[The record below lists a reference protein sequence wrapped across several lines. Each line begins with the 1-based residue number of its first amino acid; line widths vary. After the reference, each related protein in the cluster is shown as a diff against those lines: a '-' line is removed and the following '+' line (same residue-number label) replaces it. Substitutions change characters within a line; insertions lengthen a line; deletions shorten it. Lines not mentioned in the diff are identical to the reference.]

1 MTSRADTNTADMKNA
16 VLNPLEKP
24 VVMNSIVWGR
34 ADQWVLMAGP
44 DILEDEGMVL
54 EVGQEL
60 KAITGE
66 LGIPWILKCS
76 FDKANRQ
83 SGASFRGHGMK
94 EGLSILGKIKSKLNC
109 SLITDVH
116 ECEQVP
122 AVAEIADVIQ
132 IPAFLCRQTDLV
144 LSAAK
149 TGRVLNI
156 KKGQFMA
163 PWDMAPIVEK
173 AKSAGNDKVLLCE
186 RGVSFGY
193 NRLINDMT
201 GLVEM
206 RKTGQPVVMDATHSV
221 QLPGGKGT
229 SSDGRREMIAVL
241 ARAAMAVGV
250 DGVFLETHPDPDK
263 ALCDGPNS
271 IALKDMKNLLT
282 TLQAIWRT
290 VQGVS

>member
-1 MTSRADTNTADMKNA
+1 MTSVLQPLAQTVTLPGSQITWGNA
-16 VLNPLEKP
+16 KK
-24 VVMNSIVWGR
+24 
-34 ADQWVLMAGP
+34 WVLFAGP
-44 DILEDEGMVL
+44 DIFEGEGLVL
-54 EVGQEL
+54 EVAQEM
-60 KAITGE
+60 KNITTE

-83 SGASFRGHGMK
+83 SASSFRGPGMD
-94 EGLSILGKIKSKLNC
+94 EALAGLAKIKAKIGCALVS
-109 SLITDVH
+109 DVH
-116 ECEQVP
+116 EISQIERM
-122 AVAEIADVIQ
+122 AEIADVIQ

-144 LSAAK
+144 QAAAK
-149 TGRVLNI
+149 TGKVLNI

-163 PWDMAPIVEK
+163 PWDMQPIVDK
-173 AKSAGNDKVLLCE
+173 AKMVGNNKILLCE

-229 SSDGRREMIAVL
+229 SSDGRRDMIEVL
-241 ARAAMAVGV
+241 ARAAMAVGI
-250 DGVFLETHPDPDK
+250 DGLFFETHPNPDK

-271 IALKDMKNLLT
+271 LHLKDMRAVLV
-282 TLQAIWRT
+282 TLQKIWSAI
-290 VQGVS
+290 QS